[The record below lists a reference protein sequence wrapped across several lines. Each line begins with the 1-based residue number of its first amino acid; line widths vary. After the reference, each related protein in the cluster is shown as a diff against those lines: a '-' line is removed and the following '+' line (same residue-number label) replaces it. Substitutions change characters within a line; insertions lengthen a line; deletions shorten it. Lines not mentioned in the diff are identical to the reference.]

1 MMEPVDHR
9 TSSKSPATMDLAGR
23 RVVVVG
29 LGRAGAAAVRFLS
42 GRAAQVV
49 ATDRRRAEDLA
60 DVIAGLPEGVTIEL
74 GEHRLATFVDADLV
88 VTSPGVP
95 PIWELNEAAR
105 HGVPVMDEAELAS
118 RFIEGTLLGVTGTNG
133 KSTTTVLLGKLTET
147 LGRPLFVGGNLGSA
161 LCDCLETEAAGPN
174 GVVVA
179 ELSSFQLQRTQLL
192 HPKVALFLN
201 LSQDHLDRHVD
212 MDEYVAAKKRI
223 FANQN
228 ETDFAVLNADDPL
241 CRAMAKDLRA
251 QVAWFSV
258 EFSVSPGGYLDGD
271 VMHVV
276 LPSQDEVC
284 LDRSLLRI
292 PGRHNMANA
301 LAALVAAGLLG
312 VDLREVG
319 PVLSAFS
326 GLPHRMEHVGSFL
339 GLDFY
344 NDSKATNVGSA
355 VGSLSGLEQRF
366 VLIAGGRH
374 KGGSYEALARV
385 VADRARA
392 VVLLGE
398 AAPIMDEEFAGTVP
412 LHRVETMDE
421 AVALAASL
429 AVFGDAVVLSPAC
442 SSYDM
447 FVDYRARGQAFR
459 DAVVA
464 LSGLEETNRDRRV
477 P

>member
-9 TSSKSPATMDLAGR
+9 PSSKPSVTTDLARR

-29 LGRAGAAAVRFLS
+29 LGRAGGAAVRFLS
-42 GRAAQVV
+42 GRGAQVV
-49 ATDRRRAEDLA
+49 ATDRRRADDLA
-60 DVIAGLPEGVTIEL
+60 DVLAGLPKGVTIEL
-74 GEHRLATFVDADLV
+74 GEHRLATFVEADLV

-95 PIWELNEAAR
+95 PIRELNEAVR

-133 KSTTTVLLGKLTET
+133 KSTTTVLLGKLIET

-179 ELSSFQLQRTQLL
+179 ELSSFQLQRTQQL

-201 LSQDHLDRHVD
+201 LSQDHLDRHAD
-212 MDEYVAAKKRI
+212 MDEYVAAKRRI

-241 CRAMAKDLRA
+241 CRAMANDLRA

-258 EFSVSPGGYLDGD
+258 ESSVSPGGYLDGD
-271 VMHVV
+271 VMRLV
-276 LPSQDEVC
+276 LPGQDEVR

-292 PGRHNMANA
+292 PGRHNVANA

-312 VDLREVG
+312 VDLREVAA
-319 PVLSAFS
+319 VLSVFT
-326 GLPHRMEHVGSFL
+326 GLPHRMEHVGSFM

-355 VGSLSGLEQRF
+355 VGSLSGLEQQF

-385 VADRARA
+385 LANRARA

-398 AAPIMDEEFAGTVP
+398 AAPIMAEELAGTVP
-412 LHRVETMDE
+412 LHRAETMDE
-421 AVALAASL
+421 AVVLASSL
-429 AVFGDAVVLSPAC
+429 AVPGEAVVLSPAC

-459 DAVVA
+459 DAVAAVQGRA
-464 LSGLEETNRDRRV
+464 GTDEYRRV